1 MLPKLPRFSQSD
13 LKALLLLKNRGP
25 LLVSTLAREI
35 GDVRSIAY
43 LKDLGLVKV
52 ISNELLGNRK
62 VALLTPTGEKVA
74 SVIGEFIGK
83 MEEDMNTTNEDDLER
98 EYIVLYRPSETKPD
112 AIVLTP
118 MELKVLLILE
128 MNGGRLRVSE
138 LEKISGMKVPQRLI
152 EYGLISI
159 EREGPKSRGRPTFI
173 SATVDGIRLVSKLI
187 DTCMKVFNVNEIEVL
202 EKGIYRVP
210 ADSTIYLLY
219 AVGLREGLFGRPTR

>member
-13 LKALLLLKNRGP
+13 LKALLLLKSRGP
-25 LLVSTLAREI
+25 LLISTLAKEI
-35 GDVRSIAY
+35 GDIRSIAY

-62 VALLTPTGEKVA
+62 VALLTPTGDKVA
-74 SVIGEFIGK
+74 SVIGELIGK
-83 MEEDMNTTNEDDLER
+83 MEESMNTSNEEDLER
-98 EYIVLYRPSETKPD
+98 EYILLYKVSETKPD

-159 EREGPKSRGRPTFI
+159 ERRGPKSKGRPTFI
-173 SATVDGIRLVSKLI
+173 SATVHGVRLVSKLI
-187 DTCMKVFNVNEIEVL
+187 STCMKILTVREIEVL
-202 EKGIYRVP
+202 EKDTYRIP

-219 AVGLREGLFGRPTR
+219 AIGLREGLFGRPSR